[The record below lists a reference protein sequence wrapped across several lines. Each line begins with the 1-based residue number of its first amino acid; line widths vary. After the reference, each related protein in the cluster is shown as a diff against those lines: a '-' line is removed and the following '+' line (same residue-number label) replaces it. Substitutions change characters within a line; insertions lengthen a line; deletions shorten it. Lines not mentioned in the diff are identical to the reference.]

1 MSANDRQAAGATG
14 VCYCLDGSA
23 VAVREGLSHMF
34 DAPPLSGLS
43 ATARGTAEIVLA
55 EVLNNIV
62 EHAYG
67 DDGGTIRLCLALGD
81 EGLLCRIEDRGMP
94 MPQGKLPPGTPPDPA
109 SAAEG
114 GYGWHL
120 IRVLARNLGYCRV
133 AGVNCITFLLPLEG

>member
-1 MSANDRQAAGATG
+1 MPADDGRAARPAG
-14 VCYCLDGSA
+14 VCYSMDGRA
-23 VAVREGLSHMF
+23 DAVRDGLHRMF

-67 DDGGTIRLCLALGD
+67 DAGGTIRLCLALHDG
-81 EGLLCRIEDRGMP
+81 GLLCRTEDRGMP
-94 MPQGKLPPGTPPDPA
+94 MPQGRLPPGIPPDPA
-109 SAAEG
+109 LTAEG

-120 IRVLARNLGYCRV
+120 IRMLARNLGYSRV
-133 AGVNCITFLLPLEG
+133 AGVNCITFLLPLDG